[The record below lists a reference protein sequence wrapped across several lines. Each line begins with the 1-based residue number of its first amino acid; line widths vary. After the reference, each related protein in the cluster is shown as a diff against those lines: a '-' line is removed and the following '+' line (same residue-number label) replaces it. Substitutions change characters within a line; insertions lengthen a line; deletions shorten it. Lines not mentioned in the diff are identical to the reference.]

1 MPDGVETMIPIGDPI
16 NVDLTIQ
23 VPCNGKM
30 IDVKLNDQINE
41 WKGNGT
47 LDAFFDIQEMFP
59 EQLK

>member
-16 NVDLTIQ
+16 DLDLTIQ

-47 LDAFFDIQEMFP
+47 LDAFFDMQI
-59 EQLK
+59 K